1 MAKKL
6 KWSTIFFG
14 KKRTL
19 SEIPNVDNSI
29 DNGESFGQGFDV
41 SLLYD
46 ISALS
51 EIPFKAPIVSLK
63 DVNGYTLLHH
73 AADLGCSDA
82 LKLLLAKK
90 GKYPT

>member
-6 KWSTIFFG
+6 KWSSTFFG
-14 KKRTL
+14 RKIT
-19 SEIPNVDNSI
+19 SGENASH
-29 DNGESFGQGFDV
+29 NGESFGQGFDV

-46 ISALS
+46 IPALS
-51 EIPFKAPIVSLK
+51 EIPLKAPIISLK
-63 DVNGYTLLHH
+63 DADGYTLLHH

-90 GKYPT
+90 GKY